1 MCLKKHLGKEGF
13 LQLLKFVGVGLLNT
27 LLSLA
32 VINILMYVGV
42 NYQLANLVGYVVGVI
57 NSFFW
62 SKFWV
67 FRSQKSLYKEALL
80 FGIVFFFCYVANFM
94 ALLFLVEIFQL
105 SPYIAQPMAMCV
117 YTLLNFILNRTI
129 TFRKRN

>member
-1 MCLKKHLGKEGF
+1 MCLKKHLSNPGF

-32 VINILMYVGV
+32 IINILMYVGV
-42 NYQLANLVGYVVGVI
+42 NYQLANLIGYVAGVI

-67 FRSQKSLYKEALL
+67 FQSQKSLYKEALL
-80 FGIVFFFCYVANFM
+80 FSIVFFFCYAANFL
-94 ALLFLVEIFQL
+94 ALLFLVEILAL
-105 SPYIAQPMAMCV
+105 SPYIAQPIAMCV